1 MAGGFHSLSA
11 AFGQQAVRARLAQGL
26 AHGVQADHGFSR
38 HGRARR
44 GLERVAVNQLEFQ
57 GVLLEPDPSLNKYI
71 NKVLFPK
78 KLDLANKALSL
89 SGAPKI

>member
-11 AFGQQAVRARLAQGL
+11 AFGRQAVRARLAQGL

-57 GVLLEPDPSLNKYI
+57 GDGAAFRVVAAPWLRFPMAGPRTGCRPS
-71 NKVLFPK
+71 
-78 KLDLANKALSL
+78 AA
-89 SGAPKI
+89 

>member
-1 MAGGFHSLSA
+1 MEASK
-11 AFGQQAVRARLAQGL
+11 RK
-26 AHGVQADHGFSR
+26 VQK
-38 HGRARR
+38 
-44 GLERVAVNQLEFQ
+44 ETPYY
-57 GVLLEPDPSLNKYI
+57 VLLEPDPSLNKYI

>member
-1 MAGGFHSLSA
+1 MLAKWRMGGFSTKCYLPRVCYKTK
-11 AFGQQAVRARLAQGL
+11 QQLITMSTEEKKELTQMEASKRK
-26 AHGVQADHGFSR
+26 VQK
-38 HGRARR
+38 
-44 GLERVAVNQLEFQ
+44 ETPYY
-57 GVLLEPDPSLNKYI
+57 VLLEPDPSLNKYI